1 MILKSICVEVISV
14 LLHCYYNSLKI
25 NCITIG
31 ESIYRKKGP
40 NPQQIATKGFST
52 VFGSFRGQEQ
62 HTKNPRK
69 SHNGKVVIF
78 KVASKMAAMIC

>member
-1 MILKSICVEVISV
+1 MKKRTPPPTQVVQPIL
-14 LLHCYYNSLKI
+14 
-25 NCITIG
+25 G

-62 HTKNPRK
+62 HTKNPQK

-78 KVASKMAAMIC
+78 KMASKMAAMICYWL